1 MTITLTAA
9 IARVR
14 FLLDDTDA
22 NPLVSDADITSAL
35 SVAQEEVW
43 QMVVTSGANI
53 FYQQATITT
62 TATGGANIASITPI
76 KIANVA
82 RNVGTYRTQIPP
94 ARVYDSYTNIQQPI
108 DLVITYVPR
117 AAFPATGGDPF
128 VWSQSTISL
137 ATLDQLMIHIAA
149 SQCWVRTGEP
159 PNAAIE
165 KRKQELVDSINTLVS
180 IPSWSATPVGA
191 TNRSVQTSG
200 MAWIRVAHDA
210 LQIIYGG

>member
-1 MTITLTAA
+1 MTTTLTSA

-14 FLLDDTDA
+14 FLLDDTDS
-22 NPLVSDADITSAL
+22 NPLVSDADITLAL

-43 QMVVTSGANI
+43 QLVITSGANI
-53 FYQQATITT
+53 FYQQATLTS
-62 TATGGANIASITPI
+62 TATGGVNVGSLKPL

-82 RNVGTYRTQIPP
+82 KVVDNYRVQIPP
-94 ARVYDSYTNIQQPI
+94 ARFYDNYTNIQQPI
-108 DLVITYVPR
+108 DIVVTYVPR
-117 AAFPATGGDPF
+117 ATFPALPADEF

-137 ATLDQLMIHIAA
+137 TTLDQLMIHVAA
-149 SQCWVRTGEP
+149 SQCWARTGEP

-165 KRKQELVDSINTLVS
+165 KRKQELMDSINTLVS

-191 TNRSVQTSG
+191 TDRGLRDSG
-200 MAWIRVAHDA
+200 MSWIRVAHDA